1 MAYVSAAM
9 LVEELR
15 EFTVDRWIGEPP
27 DVAALRR
34 FTLPPMGNLPCV
46 LYCNFD
52 LFWAGEQL
60 QVVRQAALDGD
71 LRLPELCSVTA
82 MLLERTAARTAKW
95 EMPETVQLLRRA
107 ASILAEWRPD
117 TSREYRGRDRAPA
130 DGAEPDTGGGGR
142 DHSLERPRRRRA
154 TAAAKLGGRDAAT
167 AMSREAR
174 WRRRRRPG

>member
-117 TSREYRGRDRAPA
+117 TSREYAVVIVANPA
-130 DGAEPDTGGGGR
+130 ETEERQHLLMALNRIQAAVDAIIPWNDLDGAVR
-142 DHSLERPRRRRA
+142 LRPQ
-154 TAAAKLGGRDAAT
+154 
-167 AMSREAR
+167 S
-174 WRRRRRPG
+174 